1 MSSRDELDRLLALY
15 NIPRAGWLIRGVPAA
30 FAEDV
35 ASHSYLVAVLAL
47 RIAREARGCGGNV
60 DEGKALTMALI
71 HDLPEALTGD
81 IPRPVKE
88 RLGDVVGRLEEEA
101 LGKLGFAHFKD
112 LYAEVESATSVEAL
126 LVKIADD
133 LATYLRAVYY
143 LNSGFE
149 GVRDIA
155 ENTRSNVMSLIQRLP
170 GGLREC
176 VQRYVS
182 TLLEYKAR

>member
-1 MSSRDELDRLLALY
+1 MSSRDELDKLLALY

-47 RIAREARGCGGNV
+47 RIAHEARGCGGGI

-101 LGKLGFAHFKD
+101 LGKLGFEYLKD
-112 LYAEVESATSVEAL
+112 LYAEMESATSVEAI

-133 LATYLRAVYY
+133 LATYLRAVSY
-143 LNSGFE
+143 LNNGFE
-149 GVRDIA
+149 GVRDIV
-155 ENTRSNVMSLIQRLP
+155 ENTRSNVMSLVPRLP

-176 VQRYVS
+176 VQKYVAS
-182 TLLEYKAR
+182 LLEYKAR